1 MKQSAA
7 KTLGAAALGAA
18 FVAAAA
24 GSASAAAAPAAPD
37 AAAALGAVSQAL
49 PVDQVASKLPAGGPE
64 ALKAGQDALGKSAMT
79 APQTAEKTLPQVMPA
94 GEGQDPVNGLL
105 GGLPTKG
112 LPTGGLPTGA
122 VPGVGA

>member
-24 GSASAAAAPAAPD
+24 GSAAAAPAAPD
-37 AAAALGAVSQAL
+37 AAAALGALSQAL
-49 PVDQVASKLPAGGPE
+49 PVDQVASTLPAGGPE
-64 ALKAGQDALGKSAMT
+64 ALKAGQDALGKGA
-79 APQTAEKTLPQVMPA
+79 L
-94 GEGQDPVNGLL
+94 GEGQDPVQGLL

>member
-37 AAAALGAVSQAL
+37 AAATLGAVTQAL
-49 PVDQVASKLPAGGPE
+49 PVDQVASKLPAGGHE
-64 ALKAGQDALGKSAMT
+64 ALMAGQDALGKGAM
-79 APQTAEKTLPQVMPA
+79 AAVPN
-94 GEGQDPVNGLL
+94 GEGKDPVSGLL

-112 LPTGGLPTGA
+112 LPTGGLPGGLPA

>member
-7 KTLGAAALGAA
+7 KTLGTAALGAA

-64 ALKAGQDALGKSAMT
+64 ALKAGQDALGKSA
-79 APQTAEKTLPQVMPA
+79 PHVMPA